1 MPDEP
6 FDNPLDFPMALGRIG
21 DMSLWLAPDE
31 EERPTSI
38 VIRGPGEGMLQSMVP
53 LAQATMEAD
62 MRRLARARER
72 EQQED
77 KAAPK

>member
-6 FDNPLDFPMALGRIG
+6 LENPLDFPMAMGKMG
-21 DMSLWLAPDE
+21 DMSIWLASDE

-38 VIRGPGEGMLQSMVP
+38 VVRGPGEGMIQSLVP

-62 MRRLARARER
+62 LRRHLRARQR
-72 EQQED
+72 ESKQRAD
-77 KAAPK
+77 K